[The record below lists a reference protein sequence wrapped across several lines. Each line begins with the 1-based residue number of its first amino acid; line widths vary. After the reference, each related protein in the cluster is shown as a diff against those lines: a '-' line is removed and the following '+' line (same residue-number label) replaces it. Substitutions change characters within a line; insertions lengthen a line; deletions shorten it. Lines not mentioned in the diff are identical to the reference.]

1 MPTGLTT
8 KLRGDDAVV
17 VDMEDLAYHLC
28 TIAQRAGDKIKEIR
42 LTFSDE
48 DLKIKGDGS
57 PVTIADISAHEVII
71 EALSLL
77 RPKWPIVSEEGSS
90 GGDPLGS
97 DHSFLVDPLDG
108 TKEFIR
114 GNGMYTVNIA
124 VMALRGNGRWEPVLG
139 VVHAPEFTSTWF
151 GGARVPATLQNDNG
165 IRRISSGSD
174 RPIPVIV
181 GSVSH
186 SSPKDREFAKSIGR
200 HVYEGVG
207 SSLKICRVADG
218 SADLAPRFGTTS
230 CWDTAAAHAVLNAAG
245 GSLVDPSGQ
254 ELDYDIKTE
263 ILNPWFLATS
273 GGLGIDQWKSHQG
286 P

>member
-1 MPTGLTT
+1 MRT
-8 KLRGDDAVV
+8 KLQGDGAVV

-28 TIAQRAGDKIKEIR
+28 TIAQRAGDKIREIR

-57 PVTIADISAHEVII
+57 PVTVADLNAHEAIT
-71 EALSLL
+71 EALHLL
-77 RPKWPIVSEEGSS
+77 RPEWPIVSEEGSS
-90 GGDPLGS
+90 GGDPLDS
-97 DHSFLVDPLDG
+97 DYSFLVDPLDG

-139 VVHAPEFTSTWF
+139 VVHAPEFMSTWF
-151 GGARVPATLQNDNG
+151 GGVGVRATLQNEDG
-165 IRRISSGSD
+165 IRTISSGSI
-174 RPIPVIV
+174 RSTPIIL

-186 SSPKDREFAKSIGR
+186 STPMDREFAESIGE
-200 HVYEGVG
+200 HVFEGVG

-245 GSLVDPSGQ
+245 GCLVDPSGQ
-254 ELDYDIKTE
+254 ELDYDIMTE

-273 GGLGIDQWKSHQG
+273 GGLGVDQWKSHQA

>member
-1 MPTGLTT
+1 MT
-8 KLRGDDAVV
+8 KLRGDGAVA

-28 TIAQRAGDKIKEIR
+28 TIAQRAGDKIREIR
-42 LTFSDE
+42 LSFSDE

-57 PVTIADISAHEVII
+57 PVTVADLNAHEAIT
-71 EALSLL
+71 EALHLL
-77 RPKWPIVSEEGSS
+77 RPEWPIVSEEGSS
-90 GGDPLGS
+90 GGDPLDS
-97 DHSFLVDPLDG
+97 DYSFLVDPLDG

-139 VVHAPEFTSTWF
+139 VVHAPEFMSTWF
-151 GGARVPATLQNDNG
+151 GGVGVRATLQNEDG
-165 IRRISSGSD
+165 IRTISSGSI
-174 RPIPVIV
+174 RSTPIIL

-186 SSPKDREFAKSIGR
+186 STPMDREFAESIGE
-200 HVYEGVG
+200 HVFEGVG

-245 GSLVDPSGQ
+245 GCLVDPSGQ

-263 ILNPWFLATS
+263 ILNPWFLASS
-273 GGLGIDQWKSHQG
+273 GGLGVDQWKSHQA

>member
-1 MPTGLTT
+1 MRT
-8 KLRGDDAVV
+8 KLRGDGAVA

-28 TIAQRAGDKIKEIR
+28 TIAQRAGDKIREIR

-57 PVTIADISAHEVII
+57 PVTVADLNAHEVIT
-71 EALSLL
+71 EALHLL
-77 RPKWPIVSEEGSS
+77 RPEGPIVSEEGSS
-90 GGDPLGS
+90 GGDPLDS
-97 DHSFLVDPLDG
+97 DYSFLVDPLDG

-139 VVHAPEFTSTWF
+139 VVHAPEFMSTWF
-151 GGARVPATLQNDNG
+151 GGVGVRATLQNEDG
-165 IRRISSGSD
+165 IRTISSGSD
-174 RPIPVIV
+174 RSTPIIL

-186 SSPKDREFAKSIGR
+186 SSPRDRKFAESIGE
-200 HVYEGVG
+200 HVFEGVG

-245 GSLVDPSGQ
+245 GCLLDSSGQ

-273 GGLGIDQWKSHQG
+273 GGHGVDQWKSHQA

>member
-1 MPTGLTT
+1 MMT
-8 KLRGDDAVV
+8 KLRGDGAVA

-28 TIAQRAGDKIKEIR
+28 TIAQRAGDKIREIR

-57 PVTIADISAHEVII
+57 PVTVADLNAHEAIT
-71 EALSLL
+71 EALHLL
-77 RPKWPIVSEEGSS
+77 RPEWPIVSEEGSS
-90 GGDPLGS
+90 GGDPLDS
-97 DHSFLVDPLDG
+97 DYSFLVDPLDG

-139 VVHAPEFTSTWF
+139 VVHAPEFMSTWF
-151 GGARVPATLQNDNG
+151 GGVGVRATLQNEDG
-165 IRRISSGSD
+165 IRTISSGSI
-174 RPIPVIV
+174 RSTPIIL

-186 SSPKDREFAKSIGR
+186 STPMDREFAESIGE
-200 HVYEGVG
+200 HVFEGVG

-245 GSLVDPSGQ
+245 GCLVDPSGQ

-263 ILNPWFLATS
+263 ILNPWFLASS
-273 GGLGIDQWKSHQG
+273 GGLGVDQWKSHQA

>member
-1 MPTGLTT
+1 MT
-8 KLRGDDAVV
+8 KLRGDGAVA

-28 TIAQRAGDKIKEIR
+28 TIAQRAGDKIREIR

-57 PVTIADISAHEVII
+57 PVTVADLNAHEAIT
-71 EALSLL
+71 EALHLL
-77 RPKWPIVSEEGSS
+77 RPEWPIVSEEGSS
-90 GGDPLGS
+90 GGDPLDS
-97 DHSFLVDPLDG
+97 DYSFLVDPLDG

-139 VVHAPEFTSTWF
+139 VVHAPEFMSTWF
-151 GGARVPATLQNDNG
+151 GGVGVRATLQNEDG
-165 IRRISSGSD
+165 IRTISSGSI
-174 RPIPVIV
+174 RSTPIIL

-186 SSPKDREFAKSIGR
+186 STPMDREFAESIGE
-200 HVYEGVG
+200 HVFEGVG

-245 GSLVDPSGQ
+245 GCLVDPSGQ

-263 ILNPWFLATS
+263 ILNPWFLASS
-273 GGLGIDQWKSHQG
+273 GGLGVDQWKSHQA

>member
-1 MPTGLTT
+1 MTT
-8 KLRGDDAVV
+8 KLRGDDVVV

-28 TIAQRAGDKIKEIR
+28 TIAQRAGDKIREIR

-57 PVTIADISAHEVII
+57 PVTVADLNAHEVIT
-71 EALSLL
+71 EALHLL
-77 RPKWPIVSEEGSS
+77 RPEWPIVSEEGSS
-90 GGDPLGS
+90 GGDPLDS
-97 DHSFLVDPLDG
+97 DYSFLVDPLDG

-139 VVHAPEFTSTWF
+139 VVHAPEFMSTWF
-151 GGARVPATLQNDNG
+151 GGVGVRATLQNEDG
-165 IRRISSGSD
+165 ISTISSGSD
-174 RPIPVIV
+174 RSTPIIL

-186 SSPKDREFAKSIGR
+186 STPMDREFAESIGE
-200 HVYEGVG
+200 HVFEGVG

-245 GSLVDPSGQ
+245 GCLVDPSGQ
-254 ELDYDIKTE
+254 ELDYDIMTE

-273 GGLGIDQWKSHQG
+273 GGLGVDQWKSHQA